1 MLQDK
6 IDHIKSL
13 NFTDFKIYRS
23 KGKKGNLA
31 FYEGSEEM
39 RLLYQLAVFI
49 TQEGCRKGFDEAI
62 TDFYLRRDQRT
73 YRNINHIQA
82 GLLRELTD
90 GKDKNIAPGLCSP
103 RVEIIREILIFK
115 AKQL

>member
-1 MLQDK
+1 MQQDK
-6 IDHIKSL
+6 IDYIKSL
-13 NFTDFKIYRS
+13 DFTDFKLFRIKDR
-23 KGKKGNLA
+23 KGNLS
-31 FYEGSEEM
+31 FYEDSEEM

-49 TQEGCRKGFDEAI
+49 SQEGCRKGFDEAI
-62 TDFYLRRDQRT
+62 TDFYLRRDQKT

-90 GKDKNIAPGLCSP
+90 GKDKDIAPGLCSP
-103 RVEIIREILIFK
+103 RVEILRELLILK

>member
-1 MLQDK
+1 MMDR
-6 IDHIKSL
+6 IDYIKAL
-13 NFTDFKIYRS
+13 DFKEFKIFRV
-23 KGKKGNLA
+23 KGMRGNIN
-31 FYEGSEEM
+31 FYDGSEEM

-73 YRNINHIQA
+73 YRIINHIQA